1 MASPCF
7 WADGGLRGELD
18 IVGGPSVARG
28 IFGAGS
34 GFRAGCRAAGR
45 VNSCFFKSFLLV
57 LTGLLFWRRKR
68 GGGRGGVIFLR
79 IPSYK
84 SLRNSRDVYTMFA
97 SNNCAW
103 FHFW

>member
-57 LTGLLFWRRKR
+57 LTGLLFWRRKGE
-68 GGGRGGVIFLR
+68 GGGGG
-79 IPSYK
+79 
-84 SLRNSRDVYTMFA
+84 
-97 SNNCAW
+97 
-103 FHFW
+103 